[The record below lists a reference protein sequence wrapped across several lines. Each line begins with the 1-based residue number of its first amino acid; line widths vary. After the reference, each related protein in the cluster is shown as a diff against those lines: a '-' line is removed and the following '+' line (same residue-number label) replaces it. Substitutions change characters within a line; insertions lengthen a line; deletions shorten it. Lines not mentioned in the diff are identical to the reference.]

1 VSRSLGLLTATGTDV
16 TGWSSAAPYFAGPEF
31 NVASGAFTVPATGTY
46 RLAASCNVGL
56 TAAQSV
62 SLGAGIDP
70 SLDLQ
75 VNATTLATSRLG
87 IMNVNVPLVL
97 TLRTLVEGPVA
108 LDTVVDLTAGDV
120 VTLAYVPD
128 GLTLNVALRN
138 CQFSATPLEV

>member
-1 VSRSLGLLTATGTDV
+1 M
-16 TGWSSAAPYFAGPEF
+16 
-31 NVASGAFTVPATGTY
+31 PATGTY

-62 SLGAGIDP
+62 SLGASVDP

-75 VNATTLATSRLG
+75 VNSSTFATSRVA

-97 TLRTLVEGPVA
+97 SLRTVVEGPVA

-120 VTLAYVPD
+120 ATFAYVPD
-128 GLTLNVALRN
+128 GLSLSVALRN
-138 CQFSATPLEV
+138 CQFSATPLDA